1 MTCMY
6 IFNARRVLIFEHLIV
21 TIGKKLNFT
30 LESSMKQKTDTW
42 QIKQI
47 LDISI
52 IAHVFTLLK
61 KTKILLKDAPII
73 VCLKKKKSQKNNNL
87 IEPRNIMFIRQY

>member
-1 MTCMY
+1 MNHITKFPYLNDPLPVYVYIYIFLVKNKVKKLYIICLNSMTCMY

-30 LESSMKQKTDTW
+30 LESSMKQKTDTL

-52 IAHVFTLLK
+52 IAHVFT
-61 KTKILLKDAPII
+61 
-73 VCLKKKKSQKNNNL
+73 
-87 IEPRNIMFIRQY
+87 